1 MDFSTL
7 KHQKPPPVRGD
18 FRQCLE
24 FIDMMALFTDPE
36 KLARQKAIEKR
47 IKHPFNINGWTDQN
61 RDAPPAEP
69 HRPSSIE
76 DGESP

>member
-1 MDFSTL
+1 
-7 KHQKPPPVRGD
+7 
-18 FRQCLE
+18 
-24 FIDMMALFTDPE
+24 MMALFTDPE